1 MSSLTSLSLN
11 CRLIKRLKAKT
22 VFCEFTTACHLA
34 GRPTIRSP
42 CLVNATTEGL
52 NGPYPFP
59 SSLTATFTVSH
70 SKWPVFPVIPHLLV
84 VELPTNQTLEGKD
97 SILRVHDCL
106 SFFRQTNQTLEGKD
120 SILRVHDCLSFFRQT
135 NQTLEGKDSI
145 LRVHDC
151 LSFFRQTNNMFAT
164 LEAMEMGGLTITV
177 SSCSTNV
184 NPLTY
189 ICYML

>member
-1 MSSLTSLSLN
+1 MLHVIPQLPVVELPTNQTLEGKDSTTA
-11 CRLIKRLKAKT
+11 CRFSGRPIKRLKAKT
-22 VFCEFTTACHLA
+22 VFCEFTTARRSA
-34 GRPTIRSP
+34 GRPTMRSP
-42 CLVNATTEGL
+42 CLVNATTEGII
-52 NGPYPFP
+52 GPYPFP

-135 NQTLEGKDSI
+135 NNT
-145 LRVHDC
+145 
-151 LSFFRQTNNMFAT
+151 FAT